1 MGLKKIF
8 KYRDDSTNCQPF
20 IYSIFKA
27 NNLMNE
33 MIGEFVIQ
41 DAKSLVDS
49 IPNIVTKFINGI
61 TDVSAFFDHL
71 LYGAKLMD
79 EMKIKK

>member
-1 MGLKKIF
+1 
-8 KYRDDSTNCQPF
+8 
-20 IYSIFKA
+20 
-27 NNLMNE
+27 MNE
-33 MIGEFVIQ
+33 MIGEFVMQ